1 MVLYQLSYTR
11 ERAANKGRGM
21 GAVNGNFFG
30 AQNRPA
36 TPRSRRFPGPE
47 NPSLVGHESAQI
59 VPNLGTVPA
68 SMERDV
74 ISQQQIAQT
83 VSGVSAEEI
92 DAHFNLLPDR
102 YFAQT
107 DERDV
112 ALHLGMVNR
121 LLHNISGADSLG
133 SLRPV
138 IEWQESADRAHSVV
152 HVVTWDRAGLFF
164 KLAGALSVAGFNILS
179 AKITTRNDH
188 IAIDSFELDGAGPE
202 FALAREVFAKTVE
215 EALVN
220 NRDLAPAIAAQSRLH
235 PGSNAKHAPIVD
247 VYLEINSPRAIVE
260 MHVPDRFGL
269 LYRVGRLISE
279 ASFSLTAARVQTER
293 GLAIDR
299 FHLEATD
306 DLPLDATRL
315 NALRE
320 ALLVASIR

>member
-1 MVLYQLSYTR
+1 MR
-11 ERAANKGRGM
+11 
-21 GAVNGNFFG
+21 
-30 AQNRPA
+30 
-36 TPRSRRFPGPE
+36 
-47 NPSLVGHESAQI
+47 H
-59 VPNLGTVPA
+59 
-68 SMERDV
+68 V

-102 YFAQT
+102 YFVQT
-107 DERDV
+107 DEHDV
-112 ALHLGMVNR
+112 ARHLGMVNR

-138 IEWQESADRAHSVV
+138 IEWQESSDGSHRVA
-152 HVVTWDRAGLFF
+152 HVVTWDRSGLFY

-188 IAIDSFELDGAGPE
+188 IAIDSFEVDGNGPE

-215 EALVN
+215 EALVA

-235 PGSNAKHAPIVD
+235 PIASVNHAPTVD
-247 VYLEINSPRAIVE
+247 VYLEINSPRAIIE

-269 LYRVGRLISE
+269 LYRVGRIIAESG
-279 ASFSLTAARVQTER
+279 FSLTAARVQTER

-299 FHLEATD
+299 FHLENTD
-306 DLPLDATRL
+306 DLPLDASRL